1 MRYGK
6 LDRQSQYQSIP
17 TGETYSGEFLKGRMH
32 GFGEYY
38 RANKN
43 VRYTGEFRHGK
54 KQGKG
59 SLHMDLGI
67 LSG

>member
-1 MRYGK
+1 
-6 LDRQSQYQSIP
+6 
-17 TGETYSGEFLKGRMH
+17 MH

-38 RANKN
+38 RASKN
-43 VRYTGEFRHGK
+43 IRYTGEFRHGK

-67 LSG
+67 LSGYF